1 MDSDA
6 DDACEAERPERGG
19 TSLFGAV
26 MNRSGQHSH
35 RGRGRARS
43 YEAPGCGD
51 NVAGGD
57 AIDVVEATRFPS
69 ASDNN
74 CNMSTP
80 SPKSRQY
87 SQAPTTGSRS
97 GRRGGGLFGDLGG
110 DGGSSGGR
118 FAGVA
123 SPGGYGIMD
132 ILNNMDEDSNFD
144 KVESPSKS
152 SKGVDNDGGGEKE
165 PVDEAPPKW
174 KFATFV
180 IPRWLST
187 ATTTGSSVSPCT
199 TFPAGVSAS
208 PRSEEDEGGGG
219 RRVQIKQESQ
229 SGEKDDVF
237 DEGDDDVYDLPTQ
250 PPADAKNKK
259 RKRSAS
265 DAEAVPSSND
275 PATGST
281 EASSDALAP
290 KAALTVGV
298 LDWSLKRRLRLEC
311 FPRRALPLSSSSSG
325 HEAVDRLAAR
335 IFLHPGGGFDE
346 MGNNDSIDYVRSA
359 AGMPVEDTTT
369 IAAAQWKAAQM
380 YWRHPAI
387 YPLPPQLL
395 VGSSKGGRIIHQAAG
410 GGSFSN
416 IGSSSTRNNNPAK
429 KALRFASSSTRTST
443 EDEAVAIR
451 EAADKIQ
458 QRQAASL
465 SAMGFGSAAV
475 AEFGEAGSTL
485 LALMDDPSE
494 IVRRRQLEWTEA
506 FRSMYY
512 TWLERIDG
520 LRMVDHE
527 LLSVDAVAR
536 TYFYL
541 VSQSQTILFRCQV
554 QHHRKDDD
562 VEDEDD
568 AYTVE
573 PVIVLSSTTSGLRSE
588 LRHMGV
594 SIFVLDDES
603 IERPGQDQDEEGQD
617 ERAIDNLFDESVFD
631 FKADSSERSKV
642 EEDEARKVR
651 EELEALRRAGAQG
664 NAAGAEISVSI
675 GKKKESM
682 SQEVRGKDRD
692 QIFRPLY
699 VKGDEDC
706 MAVFELLLNTR
717 GCFFGGE
724 DDDDGAKSDVPL
736 LLHRSLGP
744 TKNASIGTL
753 SETMRL
759 DENYN
764 ELKMLRDREVK
775 ISDAPADDETL
786 AKLQINGPIL
796 PCAFRDLIS
805 ASICHLLL
813 DLDET
818 EEVEMREEED
828 SIANDDTAG
837 SHFLVW
843 HPARQEGFGAD
854 NSLTVTKSTKS
865 SERAHMH
872 SNKKVAKRLAMHKR
886 ETGNPTSSH
895 FNGGDLDM
903 DMDELSMRD
912 GECQGDGRR
921 RIAVSNCGSQQ
932 NLKQVIWMSNRR
944 NALTYS
950 TASALD

>member
-6 DDACEAERPERGG
+6 DDAREAERPERGP
-19 TSLFGAV
+19 SLFGAV
-26 MNRSGQHSH
+26 MNRSGPGQHTSNH

-43 YEAPGCGD
+43 YEAPGGD
-51 NVAGGD
+51 NFAGGD

-69 ASDNN
+69 AGDNN

-80 SPKSRQY
+80 SPKSRHH
-87 SQAPTTGSRS
+87 SQAPTTGSS

-110 DGGSSGGR
+110 DGSSGGR

-152 SKGVDNDGGGEKE
+152 SKGVDNDGDGEKE
-165 PVDEAPPKW
+165 TVDEAPPKW
-174 KFATFV
+174 KEATFV
-180 IPRWLST
+180 TPRWLPT
-187 ATTTGSSVSPCT
+187 ATTSSSSSSISPCT
-199 TFPAGVSAS
+199 TFSASASAS
-208 PRSEEDEGGGG
+208 PKSEEDEGGGG

-229 SGEKDDVF
+229 SGGKDGSF

-250 PPADAKNKK
+250 PPADAQNKK

-265 DAEAVPSSND
+265 DAEVVPSSND
-275 PATGST
+275 PASA

-346 MGNNDSIDYVRSA
+346 MGNNDSIDYVPSA
-359 AGMPVEDTTT
+359 AGTSMPVEDTTT
-369 IAAAQWKAAQM
+369 IAAAQWRAAQM

-387 YPLPPQLL
+387 YPLPSQLHI
-395 VGSSKGGRIIHQAAG
+395 GSSKGGRGIQAAG

-416 IGSSSTRNNNPAK
+416 IGSSSARNNNPAK

-485 LALMDDPSE
+485 LTLMDDPSE
-494 IVRRRQLEWTEA
+494 IIRRRQSEWTEA

-520 LRMVDHE
+520 LRMVGHE
-527 LLSVDAVAR
+527 LLSVDDVAR

-541 VSQSQTILFRCQV
+541 VSRSQTILFRCQV

-568 AYTVE
+568 AYTIE

-588 LRHMGV
+588 LRYMGV

-603 IERPGQDQDEEGQD
+603 IERPGQDQEEEGQD
-617 ERAIDNLFDESVFD
+617 ERTIDNLFDESVFD
-631 FKADSSERSKV
+631 FKVDSSERSKV

-664 NAAGAEISVSI
+664 NAAGAEISVSV

-699 VKGDEDC
+699 VKGDDDC
-706 MAVFELLLNTR
+706 MAIFELLLNTR
-717 GCFFGGE
+717 GCLFGGE

-775 ISDAPADDETL
+775 ISDAPTDDETL

-796 PCAFRDLIS
+796 PCAFRDLMS
-805 ASICHLLL
+805 ASICHLLV
-813 DLDET
+813 DEAK
-818 EEVEMREEED
+818 EVEMREEED
-828 SIANDDTAG
+828 SIANDDTVG
-837 SHFLVW
+837 SHYLIW
-843 HPARQEGFGAD
+843 YPARQEGFGAD
-854 NSLTVTKSTKS
+854 NSLTVTKSSKS
-865 SERAHMH
+865 SERVHMH
-872 SNKKVAKRLAMHKR
+872 SNKKVAKRLAMQKR

-912 GECQGDGRR
+912 GECQDDGQR
-921 RIAVSNCGSQQ
+921 RIAVGNCGSQQ
-932 NLKQVIWMSNRR
+932 LLKQVIWLSSRR

>member
-6 DDACEAERPERGG
+6 DDAREAERPERGP
-19 TSLFGAV
+19 SLFGAV
-26 MNRSGQHSH
+26 MNRSGQH
-35 RGRGRARS
+35 RARS
-43 YEAPGCGD
+43 YEAPGGD
-51 NVAGGD
+51 NFAGGD

-87 SQAPTTGSRS
+87 SQAPTTGSS

-110 DGGSSGGR
+110 DGSSGGR

-152 SKGVDNDGGGEKE
+152 SKGVDNDGDGEKE
-165 PVDEAPPKW
+165 TVDEAPPKW
-174 KFATFV
+174 KEATFV

-187 ATTTGSSVSPCT
+187 ATTTSSSSISPCT

-208 PRSEEDEGGGG
+208 PKSKEDEGGGG

-275 PATGST
+275 PAST
-281 EASSDALAP
+281 EASSDALAS

-346 MGNNDSIDYVRSA
+346 MGNNDSIDDVGSA

-369 IAAAQWKAAQM
+369 IAAAQWRAAQM

-387 YPLPPQLL
+387 YPLPPQLHI
-395 VGSSKGGRIIHQAAG
+395 GSSKGGRIMQAAG

-475 AEFGEAGSTL
+475 AEFGEAAGSTL

-494 IVRRRQLEWTEA
+494 IIRRRQSEWTEA

-512 TWLERIDG
+512 TWLEKIDG

-527 LLSVDAVAR
+527 LLSVDDVAR

-541 VSQSQTILFRCQV
+541 VSRSQTILFRCQV

-603 IERPGQDQDEEGQD
+603 IERPGQDEEGQD
-617 ERAIDNLFDESVFD
+617 ERTIDNLFDESVFD
-631 FKADSSERSKV
+631 FKVDSSERSKV

-664 NAAGAEISVSI
+664 NAAGAEISVSV
-675 GKKKESM
+675 GKKKERM

-699 VKGDEDC
+699 VKGDDDC
-706 MAVFELLLNTR
+706 MAIFELLLNTR
-717 GCFFGGE
+717 GCLFGGD

-818 EEVEMREEED
+818 KGVELREEED
-828 SIANDDTAG
+828 STANDDNAG
-837 SHFLVW
+837 SHFLIW
-843 HPARQEGFGAD
+843 HPARQEGFGAP
-854 NSLTVTKSTKS
+854 NSLTVTKLTKS

-872 SNKKVAKRLAMHKR
+872 SNEKVAKRLAMHKR

-895 FNGGDLDM
+895 FNGVDLDM
-903 DMDELSMRD
+903 YMDELSMRD
-912 GECQGDGRR
+912 VECQGDGRR
-921 RIAVSNCGSQQ
+921 RIAVGNCGSQQ
-932 NLKQVIWMSNRR
+932 LLKQVIWMSNSR